1 MECINHP
8 GTSAVGKCQLC
19 GKALCADCMNRFQP
33 ALCEE
38 CLLSHNAEIARRL
51 LLDVGITVGLF
62 SIVVIALVIK
72 NPAYFHMGVRLG
84 IMLSC
89 AYWGWQFLSRAPIP
103 VVFTS
108 AQGLGIYF
116 CIKVLLS
123 IFVGFIAAPVQIFRR
138 AKTLYSIRT
147 LKQKIE
153 QGRA

>member
-8 GTSAVGKCQLC
+8 GAIAAGSCQLC
-19 GKALCADCMNRFQP
+19 GKALCADCMNRFSP
-33 ALCEE
+33 SLCEP
-38 CLLSHNAEIARRL
+38 CLLSHNSRIAKRL
-51 LLDVGITVGLF
+51 IFDIGITAALF
-62 SIVVIALVIK
+62 LVVVIAMTIK
-72 NPAYFHMGVRLG
+72 NPAYFRMGVTLG
-84 IMLSC
+84 VMLSC

-123 IFVGFIAAPVQIFRR
+123 IFAGFIIAPIQIFKR
-138 AKTLYSIRT
+138 AKTLYSIRA

-153 QGRA
+153 QGKA